1 MTEIEVGD
9 VVEVQA
15 GAYTMYLGPDE
26 PDQRDRRFGFAPRS
40 LSSREDEVVHRPPN
54 AGPKTEYKALLRHP
68 LKTPLRGIYL
78 GWCWK
83 ATGVYL
89 PGQGDYE
96 SGLTDQAVL
105 DQDKRHRL
113 CCVHILSGDY
123 WKPPFKCLASD
134 MKLL

>member
-9 VVEVQA
+9 VVEVLA

-26 PDQRDRRFGFAPRS
+26 PDERDRRFWLEPIPTPPG
-40 LSSREDEVVHRPPN
+40 DEVVHRPTN
-54 AGPKTEYKALLRHP
+54 AGPKSEYKALVRHP
-68 LKTPLRGIYL
+68 LETPLQGIYL

-89 PGQGDYE
+89 SGQEDYE
-96 SGLTDQAVL
+96 SGFSDEAVL

-113 CCVHILSGDY
+113 CCVHVLDNGDY